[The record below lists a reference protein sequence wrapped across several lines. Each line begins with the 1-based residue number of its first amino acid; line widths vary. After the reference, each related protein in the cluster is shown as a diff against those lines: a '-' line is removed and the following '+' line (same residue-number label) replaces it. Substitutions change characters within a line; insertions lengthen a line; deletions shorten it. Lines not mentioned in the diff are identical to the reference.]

1 MTIIGDLLG
10 TSPIGQL
17 CDHARKV
24 HECVELVKPL
34 IEALI
39 SEDWDWME
47 ELQERVSKT
56 EHEADILKH
65 DIRDH
70 LPRRYFL
77 PVNRE
82 ELDGFLECQEKMADY
97 AEDFSV
103 ILTIRKTILHPA
115 LHEKFM
121 AFVTQVFQVSG
132 TLLTAA
138 VEFKNLAEV
147 SFSGAEARMVLEL
160 VNRLGEE
167 EWKADKL
174 ARKLS
179 KAIYALENEVSTI
192 DLIFYEKML
201 LKLSD
206 IANEA
211 ENAGDYLRAMLRK

>member
-10 TSPIGQL
+10 NSPIGHL
-17 CDHARKV
+17 VDHARKV
-24 HECVELVKPL
+24 HECVELVKPM

-39 SEDWDWME
+39 AEDWQWME
-47 ELQERVSKT
+47 ELQYRVSKT
-56 EHEADILKH
+56 EYEADQLKH

-97 AEDFSV
+97 AEDFSI
-103 ILTIRKTILHPA
+103 ILTIRKTSLHPE

-121 AFVTQVFQVSG
+121 AFVTQIFQVSG

-160 VNRLGEE
+160 INRLGEE

-179 KAIYALENEVSTI
+179 KAIYELENEVGVFDI
-192 DLIFYEKML
+192 IFYEKML
-201 LKLSD
+201 LKLSA
-206 IANEA
+206 IANAA
-211 ENAGDYLRAMLRK
+211 ENAGDFLRAMLHK

>member
-10 TSPIGQL
+10 NSPIGHL
-17 CDHARKV
+17 VDHARKV
-24 HECVELVKPL
+24 HECVELVKPM

-39 SEDWDWME
+39 AEDWEWME
-47 ELQERVSKT
+47 ELQYRVSKT
-56 EHEADILKH
+56 EYEADKLKH
-65 DIRDH
+65 DIREH

-82 ELDGFLECQEKMADY
+82 ELDGFLQCQEKMADY
-97 AEDFSV
+97 AEDVSV
-103 ILTIRKTILHPA
+103 ILTIRKTKLHPD

-121 AFVTQVFQVSG
+121 EFVIQIFQVSG

-160 VNRLGEE
+160 INNLGEE

-174 ARKLS
+174 GRKLS
-179 KAIYALENEVSTI
+179 KAIYELENEVSTI
-192 DLIFYEKML
+192 DIMFYEKIL
-201 LKLSD
+201 LKLSA

-211 ENAGDYLRAMLRK
+211 ENAGDYLRAMLHK

>member
-10 TSPIGQL
+10 NSPIGHL
-17 CDHARKV
+17 VDHARKV
-24 HECVELVKPL
+24 HECVELVKPM

-39 SEDWDWME
+39 AEDWEWLN
-47 ELQERVSKT
+47 ELHDRVSKT
-56 EHEADILKH
+56 EYEADQIKH
-65 DIRDH
+65 DIRDN

-82 ELDGFLECQEKMADY
+82 ELDGFLQCQEKMADY
-97 AEDFSV
+97 AEDVSV
-103 ILTIRKTILHPA
+103 IATIRKTH
-115 LHEKFM
+115 LHEDLHELFM

-147 SFSGAEARMVLEL
+147 SFSGAEARMVLGL
-160 VNRLGEE
+160 INRLGEE

-174 ARKLS
+174 GRKLS
-179 KAIYALENEVSTI
+179 IAIYELENKVSPFDI
-192 DLIFYEKML
+192 IFCEKML

-211 ENAGDYLRAMLRK
+211 ENAGDFLRAMLRK

>member
-1 MTIIGDLLG
+1 
-10 TSPIGQL
+10 
-17 CDHARKV
+17 
-24 HECVELVKPL
+24 VELVKPL

-39 SEDWDWME
+39 AEDWDWME
-47 ELQERVSKT
+47 ELQTRVSKT
-56 EHEADILKH
+56 EYEADKLKH

-103 ILTIRKTILHPA
+103 ILTIRKTILHPD
-115 LHEKFM
+115 LHDKFM
-121 AFVTQVFQVSG
+121 TFVTQVFQVSG

-179 KAIYALENEVSTI
+179 RAIYELENQVSAI

-211 ENAGDYLRAMLRK
+211 ENAGDFLRAMLRK

>member
-10 TSPIGQL
+10 NSPIGHL
-17 CDHARKV
+17 VDHARKV
-24 HECVELVKPL
+24 HECVELVKPM

-39 SEDWDWME
+39 AEDWEWLN
-47 ELQERVSKT
+47 ELHDRVSKT
-56 EHEADILKH
+56 EYEADQIKH
-65 DIRDH
+65 DIRDN

-82 ELDGFLECQEKMADY
+82 ELDGFLQCQEKMADY

-103 ILTIRKTILHPA
+103 IATIRKTR
-115 LHEKFM
+115 LHEDLHELFM

-147 SFSGAEARMVLEL
+147 SFSGAEARMVLGL
-160 VNRLGEE
+160 INRLGEE

-174 ARKLS
+174 GRKLS
-179 KAIYALENEVSTI
+179 MAIYELENKVSPFDI
-192 DLIFYEKML
+192 IFCEKML

-211 ENAGDYLRAMLRK
+211 ENAGDFLRAMLRK